1 MELNTKLRAILG
13 KKVKSL
19 RARGEIPAEVFGKDF
34 KNLHLSVPEKEL
46 VKIYKEAGENTIV
59 NLSTDNKNK
68 IPTLISDVSCN
79 PITKKIN
86 SIDFRKIK
94 MDEKIQTKV
103 PIELIGEAPAIK
115 SGYML
120 VNVLKEIAVEA
131 LPNDIP
137 HRFQINLSTLEN
149 PGDGIQIADINKF
162 KNVKILVPLD
172 MVIITV
178 VEKAKEKE
186 EPVAT
191 ETAPTT
197 AETPSAEQP
206 VAESKKP

>member
-34 KNLHLSVPEKEL
+34 KNLHLSVPEKEF